1 MRLTRCGDEHLIALS
16 AKEAEV
22 DWFFWTGPIV
32 NL

>member
-1 MRLTRCGDEHLIALS
+1 MLWSSKADVGRVGYLYAYS
-16 AKEAEV
+16 EV